1 MPSLADRI
9 RTADFPVV
17 RKGFDPDAVLTFL
30 SSIADEVAS
39 VEDGARAE
47 GVRVRR
53 LERQLTEIQN
63 IGSDPSAVF
72 LSATEA
78 KERLLA
84 DAQVRAEEILSSAR
98 NASRDV
104 TAPDPVLKALEEA
117 EIIEAA
123 ARTIAERVVAEAHER
138 AHDIIAAASAGHVHT
153 QSVGTK
159 SLQQYG

>member
-1 MPSLADRI
+1 MPNLADRI
-9 RTADFPVV
+9 RTAEFPVV
-17 RKGFDPDAVLTFL
+17 RKGYDPDAVARFL
-30 SSIADEVAS
+30 SGVAQEVGA
-39 VEDGARAE
+39 VEDAARAE

-84 DAQVRAEEILSSAR
+84 DAQVRAEEILASAR
-98 NASRDV
+98 DAANHDNA
-104 TAPDPVLKALEEA
+104 TDPVLRALEEA

-123 ARTIAERVVAEAHER
+123 ARTLAARVVDDAKRKAAE
-138 AHDIIAAASAGHVHT
+138 IISSASSPDPHQPPRRT
-153 QSVGTK
+153 E